1 MLTYPAVLTPDDGG
15 FVVTFPDIPE
25 ALTQGDTR
33 EEAIEM
39 AADALRTAMD
49 FYFEDRRKVP
59 APSRVKRGQVG
70 IELPASLSAK
80 VLLLN
85 AMLEDRV
92 TPAELA
98 RRLKTSPQ
106 VVNRLV
112 DLGHATKIDAIA
124 AAAKALGRR
133 MELAMR

>member
-1 MLTYPAVLTPDDGG
+1 
-15 FVVTFPDIPE
+15 
-25 ALTQGDTR
+25 
-33 EEAIEM
+33 
-39 AADALRTAMD
+39 
-49 FYFEDRRKVP
+49 
-59 APSRVKRGQVG
+59 
-70 IELPASLSAK
+70 LPASLSAK